1 MNLPASVVPAAA
13 AALVAAASAALLVR
27 RAPPRWSD
35 DGAAE
40 RERKLQERPV
50 PLVLG
55 TALAAGCAAAF
66 VLSSLF
72 DGGAPAPRVAAAL
85 AAAWLL
91 GLVDDLAPRG
101 LGPAVKF
108 AGQCAVALLWAS
120 EPGAAPAELALRA
133 AAALA
138 AMNAANTFDNA
149 DGALLACC
157 GAPLLALG
165 APAGAAA
172 AALLPW
178 NLARGGA
185 RAYLGDSGSHFLGLL
200 LLVAHPAAWTLLC
213 LPACDLLLVALERLR
228 AGQAPWRGDRR
239 HLAHR
244 LQRAGWTRVAVAG
257 ALCAAALLPLAGERL
272 AGPQGLVAGAA
283 ACCAGAL
290 ALRGLGR
297 DGSA

>member
-1 MNLPASVVPAAA
+1 MSLPSVVWAAA
-13 AALVAAASAALLVR
+13 SAALVAAAVASILVR
-27 RAPPRWSD
+27 RAPRAWSD
-35 DGAAE
+35 DGAEE
-40 RERKLQERPV
+40 RERKLQQRPV

-55 TALAAGCAAAF
+55 TALAAGCAAGWG
-66 VLSSLF
+66 LSSML
-72 DGGAPAPRVAAAL
+72 DGPAPGPRVAAAL

-108 AGQCAVALLWAS
+108 AGQCAVALLWAA
-120 EPGAAPAELALRA
+120 EPGAAPAELALRT

-157 GAPLLALG
+157 GVPLLALG

-185 RAYLGDSGSHFLGLL
+185 RAYLGDSGSHLLGLV
-200 LLVAHPAAWTLLC
+200 LLVAHPLAWTLLC
-213 LPACDLLLVALERLR
+213 LPVFDLALVVGERMR

-244 LQRAGWTRVAVAG
+244 LQRRGWSRHAVA
-257 ALCAAALLPLAGERL
+257 AVLCALAVAPLAGAAL
-272 AGPQGLVAGAA
+272 AGDQGLAGGALVCA
-283 ACCAGAL
+283 AGAL
-290 ALRGLGR
+290 ACWILGR
-297 DGSA
+297 AQPA